1 MSEMTSNVLHNGFD
15 DSNRQVVHGDVQEMI
30 KQLQLRNQLQEEQ
43 LEQQQHQQLEQQQQF
58 MMQKFEELQRQ
69 LSYPRD
75 DIPVSV
81 EPDAS
86 QV

>member
-1 MSEMTSNVLHNGFD
+1 MYLTLYRKTPIRSASVEVS
-15 DSNRQVVHGDVQEMI
+15 DVQ
-30 KQLQLRNQLQEEQ
+30 QLKL
-43 LEQQQHQQLEQQQQF
+43 